1 MNLFSDK
8 EKQLFRNSKFHVILS
23 TIFSQLTP
31 KSNSYSAM
39 VCHWCHL
46 ISHVPKHKTHPN
58 LVMTQHIRECSNP
71 SARWDRDSGITS
83 PYAKTQD
90 CSIFSTPMLMMLN
103 MASPRDQSIDLS
115 HISIYWSL
123 HDTSLTCHK
132 SFITLVLHV
141 LMWVFVCICVYGFTP
156 YLQSKLLSYCRTWC
170 TWSWEK
176 LATLCESILHCMYIS
191 LECKVNI
198 SLKNEKFS

>member
-39 VCHWCHL
+39 VSHWCHL

-83 PYAKTQD
+83 SYAKTQD
-90 CSIFSTPMLMMLN
+90 CSIFSTPMLMMHHSLFGTKFQEIWHHPGT
-103 MASPRDQSIDLS
+103 SPSICFTYQFTGPYMTQVS
-115 HISIYWSL
+115 HVTNPSL
-123 HDTSLTCHK
+123 H
-132 SFITLVLHV
+132 
-141 LMWVFVCICVYGFTP
+141 
-156 YLQSKLLSYCRTWC
+156 
-170 TWSWEK
+170 
-176 LATLCESILHCMYIS
+176 
-191 LECKVNI
+191 
-198 SLKNEKFS
+198 